1 MSQEEPGSEQIT
13 LRPVTSGDEVFLAAV
28 YASTRE
34 EELSQVPWANEQRT
48 AFLNSQFVAQQ
59 THYQSRFPNAV
70 HDVILHR
77 DQAVGRLYVDRRP
90 TEIHV
95 LDIAL
100 LTEHRGR
107 GIGSALLGDLM
118 KEAAAANL
126 PMTIYVETF
135 NRSRT
140 LFQRLGF
147 RETEND
153 GMNMHLKWTPE
164 NVVSGTP
171 KAAP

>member
-1 MSQEEPGSEQIT
+1 MSQEELVSEQIT
-13 LRPVTSGDEVFLAAV
+13 LRPVTSSDEVFLAAV

-34 EELSQVPWANEQRT
+34 EELSQVPWSNEQRT

-70 HDVILHR
+70 HHVILHR

-107 GIGSALLGDLM
+107 GIGSALLDDLM
-118 KEAAAANL
+118 KEAAALNISL
-126 PMTIYVETF
+126 TIYVETF

-153 GMNMHLKWTPE
+153 GMNMHLKWSPE
-164 NVVSGTP
+164 NAVSGTP

>member
-1 MSQEEPGSEQIT
+1 MTQEELVRDQVT
-13 LRPVTSGDEVFLAAV
+13 LRPVTSNDEVFLAAV
-28 YASTRE
+28 YASTRK
-34 EELSQVPWANEQRT
+34 EELSRVPWSNEQRA

-59 THYQSRFPNAV
+59 THYQNRFPSAV
-70 HDVILHR
+70 HDLILHS

-100 LTEHRGR
+100 LTEHRGH
-107 GIGSALLGDLM
+107 GIGSGLLNDLM
-118 KEAAAANL
+118 KEAADSNL
-126 PMTIYVETF
+126 PVTIYVETF

-147 RETEND
+147 REIESD
-153 GMNMHLKWTPE
+153 GMNILLKWTPE
-164 NVVSGTP
+164 T
-171 KAAP
+171 